1 MIGRMTAPLAPV
13 ESLARRLGAAWWA
26 PVLVGIAWIVVGF
39 VVLRFDESTVEI
51 VSVVFGVMVLLAAV
65 GEFFRATLTTGGWR
79 VWHIVFGV
87 LLVAAAVLTLAD
99 PGATFVSLAVVMGA
113 YFVVAGTFDIVFS
126 LFNVHVHVPGWWLQL
141 LAGIAEL
148 VLGFLASRSF
158 ESSAVVLV
166 TYVSVLAVFRGLSEI
181 AAGFAV
187 RNVASTVRALAR

>member
-87 LLVAAAVLTLAD
+87 LLVGAAVLTFAN

-126 LFNVHVHVPGWWLQL
+126 LFNVHVPGWWLQL

-187 RNVASTVRALAR
+187 RSVASTARALAR

>member
-126 LFNVHVHVPGWWLQL
+126 LFNVHVPGWWLQL

-166 TYVSVLAVFRGLSEI
+166 TYVSVLAVSRGLSEI

-187 RNVASTVRALAR
+187 RSVASTARALAR